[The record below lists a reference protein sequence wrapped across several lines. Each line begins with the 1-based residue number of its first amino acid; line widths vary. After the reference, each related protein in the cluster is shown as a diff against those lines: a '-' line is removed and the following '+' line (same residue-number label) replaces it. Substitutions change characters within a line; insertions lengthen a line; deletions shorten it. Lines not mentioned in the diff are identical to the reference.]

1 MSGLLGQVRR
11 APGRIIAS
19 VLALSLAI
27 GAIGVLAIPTVTEGS
42 LHAAV
47 ERDGLGDII
56 VGTTPLDRQQVE
68 LLRGIP
74 NVASVSA
81 AAVVA
86 VELDAAAGA
95 GERSAVDTVRLIG
108 LAPDRE
114 LDLLRIDAGRVATG
128 PGEVVASPGLAEP
141 GDRIVAGGRTFDVV
155 GVGAALLWVGA
166 DALYG
171 DIDEMAALAR
181 GAGTNHL
188 SILAV
193 FDDESSLRAI
203 VADVREALATDGD
216 TFTEFP
222 EYLPD
227 GTTPID
233 ADIRQVSTLIGMLG
247 VMAGLVALVLL
258 ASTTNTLITERT
270 REVAVMRALGGRR
283 RPLRRRLR
291 RIAIGITAASL
302 VVGLPLGVVIS
313 NVIARMVLEE
323 FVGITPEVAV
333 DWRVLVGSAV
343 GALIGARLVAARAA
357 RRVTNAQLAAALRDR
372 EGAPFGASWLQRSI
386 AALPT
391 GGLISRIAT
400 RSSLRRP
407 GRTVAVVAQIAA
419 AVGVAFLVP
428 SLATS
433 VNEYNSAAF
442 ESWQWEVSAVA
453 EDAGLPIDAAVADA
467 VDGVA
472 GFEAGIYT
480 FGSIDDWEVDAW
492 GIRHDTVMFDADLR
506 AGRAPAPG
514 EHETMVS
521 AGFAERRGIDIG
533 DTIEVE
539 LAPGTVPYEVV
550 GLVDDYSRAI
560 YIDREILA
568 ADVGAP
574 GRANV
579 VWSLSETPIGALID
593 GSRFDLPTLDVST
606 AEEVRAE
613 SGAGRDAIV
622 VIFGAIG
629 AIVAGVA
636 ALAVMSSMLVSLF
649 ERRHEL
655 AALQSL
661 GARRRRLRGLLVREL
676 LPLGAVGTALGLV
689 LGGLGTRGIIGSFE
703 SSNAVDIGVVD
714 AVGAIP
720 FVVGATVLML
730 VALVLVAVRSA
741 SRRPIAVT
749 LRGAA

>member
-1 MSGLLGQVRR
+1 MSAFFGQVRR
-11 APGRIIAS
+11 APGRILAS
-19 VLALSLAI
+19 VLALSLAV
-27 GAIGVLAIPTVTEGS
+27 GAIGVLAIPTITEGS

-56 VGTTPLDRQQVE
+56 VATTPLDDVQVAQ
-68 LLRGIP
+68 LTDIP
-74 NVASVSA
+74 NVTAVSA
-81 AAVVA
+81 SAVVA
-86 VELDAAAGA
+86 ATLDGDRGADGA
-95 GERSAVDTVRLIG
+95 GDDAVRLVG
-108 LAPDRE
+108 LAPDRR
-114 LDLLRIDAGRVATG
+114 LDALRLDAGRAPSE
-128 PGEVVASPGLAEP
+128 PGEVVASPGLAEV
-141 GDRIVAGGRTFDVV
+141 GDRLAVAGRTFDVV
-155 GVGAALLWVGA
+155 GVGTTLLWVGD

-171 DIDEMAALAR
+171 DLDEIAPLAPER
-181 GAGTNHL
+181 GTNHL
-188 SILAV
+188 SILAAH
-193 FDDESSLRAI
+193 DDEPSLRAI
-203 VADVREALATDGD
+203 VAAAREVLAADGD

-247 VMAGLVALVLL
+247 IMAGLVALVLL

-291 RIAIGITAASL
+291 RIAIGITASAL
-302 VVGLPLGVVIS
+302 LVGLPLGVIIS

-323 FVGITPEVAV
+323 FVGITPDVAV
-333 DWRVLVGSAV
+333 DWWVLAGSAL
-343 GALIGARLVAARAA
+343 GALVGARLVAARAA
-357 RRVTNAQLAAALRDR
+357 RRVTNAPLAAALRDR
-372 EGAPFGASWLQRSI
+372 EGAPFGAAWHQRAA
-386 AALPT
+386 AALPA

-407 GRTVAVVAQIAA
+407 GRTIAVVAQIAA
-419 AVGVAFLVP
+419 AVAVAFLVP

-433 VNEYNSAAF
+433 VNEYNSAAY
-442 ESWQWEVSAVA
+442 ESWRWETSAFA
-453 EDAGLPIDAAVADA
+453 RDPGLPIPAATVDAIDA
-467 VDGVA
+467 VDGV
-472 GFEAGIYT
+472 ETGIYT

-492 GIRHDTVMFDADLR
+492 GIRPDTAMFDADLR
-506 AGRAPAPG
+506 AGRSLAAG
-514 EHETMVS
+514 EREVLVS
-521 AGFAERRGIDIG
+521 AGFAERRGIDLG
-533 DTIEVE
+533 ETIDVE
-539 LAPGTVPYEVV
+539 LAAGTVPYEVV
-550 GLVDDYSRAI
+550 GLVDDFSRSI
-560 YIDREILA
+560 YADRDVLA
-568 ADVGAP
+568 ADVGAA

-579 VWSLSETPIGALID
+579 VWSLGDAPIETAQ
-593 GSRFDLPTLDVST
+593 FELPAVDVST
-606 AEEVRAE
+606 AAEVRDE

-622 VIFGAIG
+622 MIFGAIG
-629 AIVAGVA
+629 VIVAGVA

-661 GARRRRLRGLLVREL
+661 GARRRRLRGLLIREL
-676 LPLGAVGTALGLV
+676 LPLGAVGTVLGLG
-689 LGGLGTRGIIGSFE
+689 LGALGTRGIIGSFE

-720 FVVGATVLML
+720 FVVAAAAFML
-730 VALVLVAVRSA
+730 VGLVLAAVRSA